1 MQKSALDQAAAIRA
15 GVLFPAELIDST
27 REKMTALN
35 PALNAIT
42 WTRFEAA
49 KQDANQLEDH
59 GQPFFGV
66 PLILKGLGQDFAGA
80 PATFGSR
87 FFAKA
92 KSEHTNNFVKAL
104 QRLGFIIVGQSN
116 VPEFGFKNITDA
128 ELYGPAR
135 NPWNRDYSPGG
146 SSGGAAAVVAS
157 GISPLATGSDGGGS
171 IRIPASFSG
180 LIGLKPTR
188 GRVPTGPGEWRGWQ
202 GASINFALTKTMADT
217 AALLRGLATTQL
229 AAPFIAP
236 PLRLD
241 LVGDTRPLKIAY
253 TTTSPVGTPVSDTAV
268 KAVETA
274 ADALRAAGHQVVA
287 AAPDVDG
294 TALMKA
300 YYMMNGG
307 ETAAMFQAF
316 AAQTG
321 KQATAAD
328 MELITWVIYQ
338 AGLHTCAADYSLS
351 LGAWDRAAEAYNH
364 FHESYDLL
372 LSPTTAKTAPRID
385 AVLQSPAIVAKMQH
399 AAELAPQE
407 QQDLIWDLFEPSLEY
422 SPFTQQANLTGAPAI
437 SLPTAISPE
446 GLPLGIQFT
455 AAKGREDQLLR
466 IGYWFEQ
473 QGLLKMLPASLKEK
487 I

>member
-1 MQKSALDQAAAIRA
+1 
-15 GVLFPAELIDST
+15 
-27 REKMTALN
+27 
-35 PALNAIT
+35 
-42 WTRFEAA
+42 
-49 KQDANQLEDH
+49 
-59 GQPFFGV
+59 
-66 PLILKGLGQDFAGA
+66 
-80 PATFGSR
+80 
-87 FFAKA
+87 
-92 KSEHTNNFVKAL
+92 
-104 QRLGFIIVGQSN
+104 
-116 VPEFGFKNITDA
+116 
-128 ELYGPAR
+128 
-135 NPWNRDYSPGG
+135 
-146 SSGGAAAVVAS
+146 
-157 GISPLATGSDGGGS
+157 
-171 IRIPASFSG
+171 
-180 LIGLKPTR
+180 
-188 GRVPTGPGEWRGWQ
+188 
-202 GASINFALTKTMADT
+202 MADT

-338 AGLHTCAADYSLS
+338 AGLHTSAADYSLS
-351 LGAWDRAAEAYNH
+351 LGAWDRASEAYSH

-407 QQDLIWDLFEPSLEY
+407 QQALIWDLFEPSLEY